1 MTARVP
7 SAAATDSTPIEHHAL
22 RHLKRIPP
30 SAGHFDELELKN
42 ETLRG
47 KGWLFHRPYRLSR
60 ATVFVDG
67 LPIENCEREPR
78 PDVAQVCAWAP
89 EAEPYGFRFEIP
101 MGLFEGD
108 LPHRLD
114 IVAYER
120 SRPVARLS
128 SFCPPP
134 TREAFPVPPP
144 ELAVRVSG
152 VTGETFRVQG
162 LKMYTDLVDTIEH
175 YALPKAGRLLD
186 WGCGCGRVLRWFLQ
200 RNDFLI
206 KNATTS
212 PDEPPLGCDIDPD
225 AIGWCRTHYG
235 ARFEQVP
242 FDPPTQLPTAAYDL
256 VMACSVLTHLDRDRQ
271 LAWLAEVHRW
281 LLPGG
286 YFLAST
292 NAEFAFRLQHP
303 TLRHEG
309 WRRWVETHA
318 ARWWRPPLMRDILD
332 GMPDPNIRW
341 VIPEDT
347 YRMVFAPRW
356 FTEKLCAQYFDVLG
370 YIECGLD
377 GYQDLIVCRKRRV

>member
-1 MTARVP
+1 MTGRVL
-7 SAAATDSTPIEHHAL
+7 SAAAAESRSSL
-22 RHLKRIPP
+22 RRVRRLPT
-30 SAGHFDELELKN
+30 SAGHFDELVLTKDS
-42 ETLRG
+42 LGG
-47 KGWLFHRPYRLSR
+47 KGWMFRRPYRLSR
-60 ATVFVDG
+60 ATLFVDG
-67 LPIENCEREPR
+67 HPYDLCEREER

-89 EAEPYGFRFEIP
+89 EARPFGFRFEIP
-101 MGLFEGD
+101 LELFEGK
-108 LPHRLD
+108 LPRRVD
-114 IVAYER
+114 VVAYER

-128 SFCPPP
+128 SFCA
-134 TREAFPVPPP
+134 TAESETFPLPPP

-162 LKMYTDLVDTIEH
+162 LKMYTDLLDTIER
-175 YALPKAGRLLD
+175 YALPTTGRLLD
-186 WGCGCGRVLRWFLQ
+186 WGCGCGRVLRWFLGRSEFVIQ
-200 RNDFLI
+200 
-206 KNATTS
+206 NATAGPGT
-212 PDEPPLGCDIDPD
+212 PPLGCDIDPD
-225 AIGWCRTHYG
+225 AIAWCLSHYPG
-235 ARFEQVP
+235 NFEQVP
-242 FDPPTQLPTAAYDL
+242 FDPPTSLPSEAYDV

-271 LAWLAEVHRW
+271 LAWLGEVHRW
-281 LLPGG
+281 LAPGG

-303 TLRHEG
+303 TLRHDG

-318 ARWWRPPLMRDILD
+318 ARWWRPRLMRDILD

-377 GYQDLIVCRKRRV
+377 GYQDLIVCRKRIV